1 MRKVVALAIA
11 VLIGTSMSIWARSG
25 GTTDLASASTILAS
39 PYDIPP
45 GTTIHNFPVMT
56 IGEIF

>member
-25 GTTDLASASTILAS
+25 GTPDPASASAVLAS
-39 PYDIPP
+39 PYDFLP
-45 GTTIHNFPVMT
+45 GTPVHNFPVMT